1 MIECIANPDKAGAGT
16 ALNNFTLEKAEM
28 IRNFHR
34 SIPMY
39 RETPLERLS
48 AFAEKCGVKDI
59 YVKNEA
65 RRFGLNA
72 FKVLG
77 GSYAV
82 GSYIADRLGTD
93 IAELS
98 YEKLTAPEIKR
109 QLGTLTFI
117 SATDGNHGRGIAWMA
132 RRLGHRAVILMPKGS
147 TQERLENIRSEGAD
161 AWITDRNYDDTVR
174 LANQLAE
181 EKGYVM
187 VQDTAWDGYE
197 RIPLWIMQGYMTMAL
212 EAWEQLG
219 EVRPT
224 HIFVQ
229 AGVGSMAGAVTGFF
243 VNQYPENPPVISVV
257 EPEQAAC
264 IYESARAGDGKPHA
278 VKGSLSTIM
287 AGLAC
292 GEPNTVGFQ
301 ILWGCA
307 DWFFSCPDYTAAQGM
322 RILGNP
328 AGQDVRVTAG
338 ESGAAAF
345 GAVSELLRNP
355 DYREMRERLG
365 LDGNSVLLFF
375 NTEGDT
381 DKERYRSIVWDG
393 AFGRPVPEKRRQ
405 TV

>member
-16 ALNNFTLEKAEM
+16 VLNNFTLEKAEM

-82 GSYIADRLGTD
+82 GSYIADRLGTG

-147 TQERLENIRSEGAD
+147 TQEPLENIRSEGAD

-174 LANQLAE
+174 LANQLAG
-181 EKGYVM
+181 KG
-187 VQDTAWDGYE
+187 
-197 RIPLWIMQGYMTMAL
+197 L
-212 EAWEQLG
+212 
-219 EVRPT
+219 
-224 HIFVQ
+224 
-229 AGVGSMAGAVTGFF
+229 
-243 VNQYPENPPVISVV
+243 
-257 EPEQAAC
+257 C
-264 IYESARAGDGKPHA
+264 
-278 VKGSLSTIM
+278 
-287 AGLAC
+287 
-292 GEPNTVGFQ
+292 
-301 ILWGCA
+301 
-307 DWFFSCPDYTAAQGM
+307 
-322 RILGNP
+322 
-328 AGQDVRVTAG
+328 
-338 ESGAAAF
+338 
-345 GAVSELLRNP
+345 
-355 DYREMRERLG
+355 
-365 LDGNSVLLFF
+365 
-375 NTEGDT
+375 
-381 DKERYRSIVWDG
+381 DG
-393 AFGRPVPEKRRQ
+393 AGYGLGRL
-405 TV
+405 